1 MNFGLRVVGRRADGY
16 HELESLFLPLDLADE
31 LGIEVEP
38 APALRI
44 ALAVDP
50 PGGHVPGG
58 DENLAVRAARAFL
71 ERAGLS
77 LSVRLRLS
85 KRIPAAAGL
94 GGGSSDAAAVLRGLA
109 ALNPGALADEEL
121 AGLAAGLGADVPFFL
136 ESGPRFVSGI
146 GERLEPPPRPWPSLL
161 LVLANPGEGL
171 STAAVFREFA
181 AREQG
186 GRASEPGA
194 AALTGGPGP
203 SNLRSLLEA
212 VEPDPSDP
220 APLQALLTN
229 DLEPAAVRLCPA
241 VATLRDA
248 LWEAGAGA
256 VAMSGSG
263 ATVFGVFGGE
273 AAARSAAEQ
282 VAASGAWARVARTRE
297 SE

>member
-1 MNFGLRVVGRRADGY
+1 MRIVRRRADGY

-31 LGIEVEP
+31 LRLEVEP

-50 PGGHVPGG
+50 PGGQVPDGE
-58 DENLAVRAARAFL
+58 ENLAVRAARAFL

-109 ALNPGALADEEL
+109 ALHPGALADEEL

-136 ESGPRFVSGI
+136 ESGPRFVTGI

-171 STAAVFREFA
+171 STVDVFREFD
-181 AREQG
+181 ARE
-186 GRASEPGA
+186 PGPT
-194 AALTGGPGP
+194 ALTGGPGP

-212 VEPDPSDP
+212 AEPDPSDP

-241 VATLRDA
+241 VAALQEA
-248 LWEAGAGA
+248 LWKAGAGA

-263 ATVFGVFGGE
+263 ATVFGVFGKE
-273 AAARSAAEQ
+273 AGARSAAEQ
-282 VAASGAWARVARTRE
+282 LTATGIWARVARTRE